1 MGSQDAGR
9 RSSVR
14 VGNPKSANICSTSWA
29 ENLLSPSSAEMKSEE
44 VGFSA
49 SLVPLALGGVSPV
62 FVFSVGGKPFVA
74 GDASRL
80 VCLDGSADCDGV
92 DSAGVLD
99 SVLGLAVVK
108 FFCFACSFFFWS
120 LFFLASEGM
129 FKIYVNEFVSDKFL

>member
-1 MGSQDAGR
+1 
-9 RSSVR
+9 
-14 VGNPKSANICSTSWA
+14 
-29 ENLLSPSSAEMKSEE
+29 MKSEE

-129 FKIYVNEFVSDKFL
+129 FKIYVNEFVSDKFLYLFFFLFFSAAVAVTSKDLYYGGAIGEIR